1 MSLPELFKA
10 KESVHTNEV
19 ELEMPKINEVE
30 VKKLPR
36 EVKLD
41 MPMEQDKSNLHSKWK
56 EVLGSK
62 VIRKANPTKLVK
74 KEECRP
80 PNHLIY

>member
-1 MSLPELFKA
+1 MK
-10 KESVHTNEV
+10 V

-41 MPMEQDKSNLHSKWK
+41 MPTEQDKSKLH
-56 EVLGSK
+56 
-62 VIRKANPTKLVK
+62 
-74 KEECRP
+74 
-80 PNHLIY
+80 H